1 MSIVSLIREHL
12 DVIYRPNTRYRATGV
27 VLSDLRGEGETQLDL
42 FGEAL
47 RAARIRQ
54 VYEAVDQ
61 LDAKYG
67 KHTVFLGSSFA
78 AMQGSQHAGERAEL
92 PRRQTML
99 LKGEGKRRRLGIP
112 MLGEVR

>member
-1 MSIVSLIREHL
+1 VAREHAERFCKKPHSINRL
-12 DVIYRPNTRYRATGV
+12 EI
-27 VLSDLRGEGETQLDL
+27 SSEILRCSLPTP
-42 FGEAL
+42 
-47 RAARIRQ
+47 
-54 VYEAVDQ
+54 
-61 LDAKYG
+61 KYG

-78 AMQGSQHAGERAEL
+78 AMQGSQHTGERAEL